1 MLERLLLPDND
12 LGDLLAIPFH
22 LFPKGTG
29 RAALLAILV
38 GGIFALAVERR
49 RCSQVVAVTDR
60 EAPASGLAAK
70 VPTGHAAHSRDSDQI
85 TTRDRDQDHA
95 RDREAHNAH
104 E

>member
-29 RAALLAILV
+29 RAALLVILI

-49 RCSQVVAVTDR
+49 RYSQVVARRLGWRGSERFPYSCLFVTSLYD
-60 EAPASGLAAK
+60 
-70 VPTGHAAHSRDSDQI
+70 TGRVLSHDQI
-85 TTRDRDQDHA
+85 
-95 RDREAHNAH
+95 EW
-104 E
+104 